1 MKTRL
6 QECLLSP
13 SPRAGTT
20 RHNNSHPC
28 RSPCGAFHWEEHLFT
43 KIIPTCWGLDLLI
56 DSLCMHLLCFL
67 IYFLRWVCWTQT
79 NAKGLGWPLPAIR
92 VCLLVRSLPA
102 KAQGRAPHQLR
113 SSSAGPLL
121 DVRTPLWN
129 WGWDNIHSK
138 GVYEA
143 INFFCGR
150 CQIKAEAFRKPQ
162 EYSKAMNI
170 IPPIQQEKQKIQ
182 QTIKWR
188 GKSCFSCLRRVW
200 KFSAAAAATNTIKDF
215 SLMSVWGQSL
225 GEWRLKGI

>member
-92 VCLLVRSLPA
+92 VSSCAIPA
-102 KAQGRAPHQLR
+102 CQGTRQG
-113 SSSAGPLL
+113 SSPA
-121 DVRTPLWN
+121 
-129 WGWDNIHSK
+129 
-138 GVYEA
+138 
-143 INFFCGR
+143 
-150 CQIKAEAFRKPQ
+150 
-162 EYSKAMNI
+162 
-170 IPPIQQEKQKIQ
+170 EKQLCRPIVRCEDPSVELGMGQHSQ
-182 QTIKWR
+182 QRSIR
-188 GKSCFSCLRRVW
+188 GNKFFLW
-200 KFSAAAAATNTIKDF
+200 KMPN
-215 SLMSVWGQSL
+215 
-225 GEWRLKGI
+225 